1 MGSCILDGK
10 GPLQPES
17 DFWAGK
23 VLKHKG
29 YSSNTECSLN
39 VFPFLSGSVSMPAFL
54 NEPNLQAI
62 KQACI
67 RNGRYYDLFTRL
79 RTLFLQENVNLAEE
93 TLQDMVQRINTSAFE
108 MASEMAVRPTTP
120 IMLSRRSWNEKE
132 RVNAALDDALEQ
144 VGDTNFKTN
153 AVSAVAK
160 VTDTLVA
167 EVRRRILIAGDIPI
181 SHCRQKTNLKDS
193 L

>member
-1 MGSCILDGK
+1 
-10 GPLQPES
+10 
-17 DFWAGK
+17 
-23 VLKHKG
+23 
-29 YSSNTECSLN
+29 
-39 VFPFLSGSVSMPAFL
+39 
-54 NEPNLQAI
+54 
-62 KQACI
+62 
-67 RNGRYYDLFTRL
+67 
-79 RTLFLQENVNLAEE
+79 
-93 TLQDMVQRINTSAFE
+93 MVQRINTNAFE
-108 MASEMAVRPTTP
+108 MASEMAVRPTTSN
-120 IMLSRRSWNEKE
+120 MLSRRSWNEKE

-160 VTDTLVA
+160 KVTDTLVA